1 MCSCNVQLFNQSD
14 HLEPNHFPQGSITSD
29 LPGKDNLLIRRQR
42 GKFIEGAELNRR
54 GVAEGLRP
62 KVKLT
67 LLVGHE
73 TCCCKEAR
81 PGKRKEVGRLIRIL
95 DVEVSY

>member
-1 MCSCNVQLFNQSD
+1 MSAGSQLRIGHLVTAEGAAVVSD
-14 HLEPNHFPQGSITSD
+14 AHLLQQGQAPVS
-29 LPGKDNLLIRRQR
+29 GKDNLLIRRQR

-81 PGKRKEVGRLIRIL
+81 PEKEMK
-95 DVEVSY
+95 